1 MTSISGFMANSYS
14 YLSSNAGQKSA
25 APSKSDSNPASSEKV
40 ARQAQSKDA
49 PAPGSLAS
57 AAITAREKI
66 DAGYAKLGT
75 TGTSRTTADEW
86 DAIGFPDF
94 DRKMLYAVKSNE
106 GGKFTAVEVNAA
118 KNEIANRVSDIINA
132 NDPLADNG
140 LKADRAVLR
149 FLDAASDEEKA
160 SFDWAVARASV
171 QKSYMLGGGT
181 ANVGSGDRVVDKLVQ
196 AWNQVIASGGNS
208 NDFPNMPAYQEAR
221 IWWAQDHGSTPR
233 ISFNV

>member
-1 MTSISGFMANSYS
+1 MTSISGIVANSYS
-14 YLSSNAGQKSA
+14 YLSSNAGQKS
-25 APSKSDSNPASSEKV
+25 PVSSKSDSNPASSEKV

-66 DAGYAKLGT
+66 DAGYARLGT
-75 TGTSRTTADEW
+75 TGTSRTTGDEW
-86 DAIGFPDF
+86 DAIGFKDF
-94 DRKMLYAVKSNE
+94 DRQTLFAIFSNE
-106 GGKFTAVEVNAA
+106 GGLFSDAEMVAA
-118 KNEIANRVSDIINA
+118 KFQVSSRLSDIVNA

-140 LKADRAVLR
+140 VKANRAVLR

-160 SFDWAVARASV
+160 SFDWAVERASV
-171 QKSYMLGGGT
+171 QKSYMLSGGT

-208 NDFPNMPAYQEAR
+208 NDFPHMPAYQEAR
-221 IWWAQDHGSTPR
+221 TWWAQDHGSTPR